1 MFAPRKVM
9 IQVYIYSRVCCFLL
23 DFICYLLVIYL
34 YFYMTFSTDKAKME
48 SLEQVIKP
56 ENIFPYTQRLVTIV
70 FDFKMF

>member
-1 MFAPRKVM
+1 VGVLITF
-9 IQVYIYSRVCCFLL
+9 SDSSSFLL
-23 DFICYLLVIYL
+23 VFICYLLVIYL
-34 YFYMTFSTDKAKME
+34 YFYMAFSTDKAKME